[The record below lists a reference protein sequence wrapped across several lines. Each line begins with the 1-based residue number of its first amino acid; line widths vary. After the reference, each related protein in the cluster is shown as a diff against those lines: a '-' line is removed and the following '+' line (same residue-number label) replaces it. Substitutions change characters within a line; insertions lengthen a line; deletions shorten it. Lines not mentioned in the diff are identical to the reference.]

1 MITGSAMRKLEAQ
14 TGLEVKRLSPTCYG
28 LYITSSV
35 ALYSFVADEKKA
47 CQQLRDQNW
56 ARVSRLAFEKAGW
69 KCERCHRIRECQ
81 GHHKIHRSLWSRD
94 DGPLDVVE
102 NLECLCAQCHESE
115 HRPVPLMGEV
125 GIIEDLNEIDRIIES
140 AESENGLDC

>member
-1 MITGSAMRKLEAQ
+1 MITGSAMRKLEAI
-14 TGLEVKRLSPTCYG
+14 TGLEVKQLSPTCYA
-28 LYITSSV
+28 LYITASV

-102 NLECLCAQCHESE
+102 NIECLCPSCHSDE
-115 HRPVPLMGEV
+115 HRPAPLMGEV
-125 GIIEDLNEIDRIIES
+125 GIIDDLKEIDRLIES
-140 AESENGLDC
+140 AERDYSDGQ